1 MSSVIWPVAI
11 RMTWTALPITS
22 AGRLSPFGPLGIPGR
37 LLLGGKNIAYRQNCH
52 RSIGGE
58 MLYRMVIGTTA
69 LAICLMVNGRC
80 MAAGAVAL
88 GQPSDIAKDG
98 LAIYTNVN
106 SPTPARAKEL
116 AMAGC
121 KSLPHSFDTSKA
133 LCKIV
138 ATFEN
143 QCVAQALD
151 PKNGTPGFGW
161 AMARNSKLAKE
172 QALSNCRDTAGPTR
186 QDACVVDS
194 HSLWCDGSA
203 R

>member
-1 MSSVIWPVAI
+1 
-11 RMTWTALPITS
+11 
-22 AGRLSPFGPLGIPGR
+22 
-37 LLLGGKNIAYRQNCH
+37 
-52 RSIGGE
+52 
-58 MLYRMVIGTTA
+58 MLYRMMIGATA
-69 LAICLMVNGRC
+69 LAICLTANGRC

-98 LAIYTNVN
+98 VAIYTFVGA
-106 SPTPARAKEL
+106 SSAELAKKN

-121 KSLPHSFDTSKA
+121 KALERSSSTSRA

-143 QCVAQALD
+143 QCVAESID
-151 PKNGTPGFGW
+151 PESGTPGFGW

-172 QALSNCRDTAGPTR
+172 QALSNCRETAGPTR
-186 QDACVVDS
+186 QNACIVEARE
-194 HSLWCDGSA
+194 LWCDGPA

>member
-1 MSSVIWPVAI
+1 
-11 RMTWTALPITS
+11 
-22 AGRLSPFGPLGIPGR
+22 
-37 LLLGGKNIAYRQNCH
+37 
-52 RSIGGE
+52 
-58 MLYRMVIGTTA
+58 MLYRIMLGATA
-69 LAICLMVNGRC
+69 LAICLTANGRC

-98 LAIYTNVN
+98 VAIYTFVKAA
-106 SPTPARAKEL
+106 SVELAKEK

-121 KSLPHSFDTSKA
+121 KTLEHSSTTSKA

-143 QCVAQALD
+143 QCVAEAID
-151 PKNGTPGFGW
+151 PESGTPGFGW
-161 AMARNSKLAKE
+161 AMARNSQLAKE

-186 QDACVVDS
+186 QDACVLGARSV
-194 HSLWCDGSA
+194 WCDGSA

>member
-1 MSSVIWPVAI
+1 
-11 RMTWTALPITS
+11 
-22 AGRLSPFGPLGIPGR
+22 
-37 LLLGGKNIAYRQNCH
+37 
-52 RSIGGE
+52 

-172 QALSNCRDTAGPTR
+172 QALSK
-186 QDACVVDS
+186 
-194 HSLWCDGSA
+194 
-203 R
+203 

>member
-1 MSSVIWPVAI
+1 
-11 RMTWTALPITS
+11 
-22 AGRLSPFGPLGIPGR
+22 
-37 LLLGGKNIAYRQNCH
+37 
-52 RSIGGE
+52 
-58 MLYRMVIGTTA
+58 MLYRIMLGATA
-69 LAICLMVNGRC
+69 LAICLTANGRC

-98 LAIYTNVN
+98 VAIYTFVKAA
-106 SPTPARAKEL
+106 SVELAKEK

-121 KSLPHSFDTSKA
+121 KTLEHSSTTSKA

-143 QCVAQALD
+143 QCVAEAID
-151 PKNGTPGFGW
+151 PESGTPGFGW

-186 QDACVVDS
+186 QNACVVEARA
-194 HSLWCDGSA
+194 LWCDGSA

>member
-1 MSSVIWPVAI
+1 
-11 RMTWTALPITS
+11 
-22 AGRLSPFGPLGIPGR
+22 
-37 LLLGGKNIAYRQNCH
+37 
-52 RSIGGE
+52 
-58 MLYRMVIGTTA
+58 MLYRMMIGATA
-69 LAICLMVNGRC
+69 LAICLTVNGRC

-98 LAIYTNVN
+98 VAIYTFVKAA
-106 SPTPARAKEL
+106 SVELAKEK

-121 KSLPHSFDTSKA
+121 KTLEQSSATSKA

-143 QCVAQALD
+143 QCVAEAID
-151 PKNGTPGFGW
+151 PESGTPGFGW

-172 QALSNCRDTAGPTR
+172 QALSNCRETAGPTR
-186 QDACVVDS
+186 QNACIVEARA
-194 HSLWCDGSA
+194 LWCDGSA

>member
-1 MSSVIWPVAI
+1 
-11 RMTWTALPITS
+11 
-22 AGRLSPFGPLGIPGR
+22 
-37 LLLGGKNIAYRQNCH
+37 
-52 RSIGGE
+52 
-58 MLYRMVIGTTA
+58 MLYRMMIGATA
-69 LAICLMVNGRC
+69 LAICLTVNGRC

-98 LAIYTNVN
+98 VAIYTFVKAA
-106 SPTPARAKEL
+106 SVELAKEK

-121 KSLPHSFDTSKA
+121 KTLEQSSATSKA

-143 QCVAQALD
+143 QCVAEAID
-151 PKNGTPGFGW
+151 PESGTPGFGW

-186 QDACVVDS
+186 QNACVVEARA
-194 HSLWCDGSA
+194 LWCDGSA